1 MWEPSIE
8 NIAAARFPKYD
19 LGGGSWRGGSKK
31 RGHTD
36 CAWCFDFKG
45 SKTTDEAYVKRSAIC
60 PLSGSPS
67 VPIVSATRTMAIG
80 L

>member
-1 MWEPSIE
+1 MRVGLASFLYTPLRDVLK
-8 NIAAARFPKYD
+8 AA
-19 LGGGSWRGGSKK
+19 
-31 RGHTD
+31 
-36 CAWCFDFKG
+36 KG
-45 SKTTDEAYVKRSAIC
+45 AACSVGTELVSADVESPTCQSPPLAYVKRSAIC